1 MLNVNLGVN
10 FMNLHTPFSL
20 ECCPLVD
27 FANDI
32 KEKRKKEGTIS
43 SNLFICATIFF
54 QIHSQLAEIYQ
65 KNIST
70 YHYLGALGV
79 YSFTITNLGLLCRLR
94 RE

>member
-43 SNLFICATIFF
+43 SNLFILRHNILSDSFSASRNLSEKYFYIPLPRSFGGV
-54 QIHSQLAEIYQ
+54 QLHTYQ
-65 KNIST
+65 LRI
-70 YHYLGALGV
+70 AL
-79 YSFTITNLGLLCRLR
+79 
-94 RE
+94 